1 MITPCF
7 SFFSAF
13 WKKKTIFPP
22 ILVDFINHDKCFLPY
37 LCTDIK
43 HKLMKEMT
51 DKQRAARKL
60 ASDYSRYLF
69 DQENLVERI
78 LERKWQVLSSYIEVT
93 IRGGKPK
100 RSENNK
106 GGGQT
111 PRRLPECALLPC
123 IFVRPKTVL
132 FALKRVVLQSASR

>member
-1 MITPCF
+1 MICDANHPPSSQEGTGEVPTQK
-7 SFFSAF
+7 SF
-13 WKKKTIFPP
+13 
-22 ILVDFINHDKCFLPY
+22 Y
-37 LCTDIK
+37 
-43 HKLMKEMT
+43 M
-51 DKQRAARKL
+51 
-60 ASDYSRYLF
+60 
-69 DQENLVERI
+69 
-78 LERKWQVLSSYIEVT
+78 EVT

>member
-1 MITPCF
+1 MPANAWV
-7 SFFSAF
+7 SARR
-13 WKKKTIFPP
+13 
-22 ILVDFINHDKCFLPY
+22 Y
-37 LCTDIK
+37 LCYMIAYQINY
-43 HKLMKEMT
+43 M
-51 DKQRAARKL
+51 
-60 ASDYSRYLF
+60 
-69 DQENLVERI
+69 
-78 LERKWQVLSSYIEVT
+78 EVT